1 MKDIKYEYEITKRND
16 GMFAVCEYRWMDH
29 SVNTKQIFI
38 SSSRKEC
45 NEYLKIYRKEETK

>member
-1 MKDIKYEYEITKRND
+1 MKLEYEIVKRND

-45 NEYLKIYRKEETK
+45 NEYLKVYRKEEKK